1 VEWSRLRAPIVF
13 GVIGAVIAVWITV
26 AVATSRDPEDTVEAY
41 LSAIAEKDVA
51 GALELVYD
59 APYGDTAAFLTPE
72 AISDDWWV
80 VSVTEIE
87 REYSTSARVKAVIAG
102 PGGTAEGV
110 FDVAEY
116 DDEWTLSDP
125 FVTVRFPSSPLSY
138 VRVNDEIAPKPRDSN
153 GFESY
158 DLFPGIYRFYESA
171 PEVAETPG
179 TDVVAAF
186 PSEDH
191 DEIMVVPPALTPGE
205 DTVARLQEV
214 VRERIDECATFATA
228 VPYGDC
234 PFATDG
240 EIDTP
245 DGKRVD
251 DLHGLT
257 WKVAG
262 YPVVTMTDD
271 RSQEHNPAFAV
282 SATEP
287 GSVTLS
293 GSGRD
298 TDGNPATFTVSCE
311 IDLTGFRATIDAHGE
326 VALTLSSD
334 TRSPGVG
341 GFNTCRR
348 NT

>member
-13 GVIGAVIAVWITV
+13 GVIVAVIAVWI
-26 AVATSRDPEDTVEAY
+26 AVAAAVDRDPEDTVEAY
-41 LSAIAEKDVA
+41 LSAIAENDVA

-72 AISDDWWV
+72 AIGDDWWV

-87 REYSTSARVKAVIAG
+87 REYRTSARVKAVIAG

-110 FDVAEY
+110 FEVNEY
-116 DDEWTLSDP
+116 DDEWTLYDP
-125 FVTVRFPSSPLSY
+125 FVTVRFPASPLSY
-138 VRVNDEIAPKPRDSN
+138 VRVNDEVVPKPRDSN

-158 DLFPGIYRFYESA
+158 DLFPGIYRFYGSV
-171 PEVAETPG
+171 PEVVESPG
-179 TDVVAAF
+179 TEAVAVF
-186 PSEDH
+186 PSEDN
-191 DEIMVVPPALTPGE
+191 DEIEVVPPALTPDE
-205 DTVARLQEV
+205 DTVARLREA
-214 VRERIDECATFATA
+214 VRERIDECATFATP

-245 DGKRVD
+245 DGRRVS

-257 WKVAG
+257 WKVAD

-271 RSQEHNPAFAV
+271 RSQEYHPAFALSV
-282 SATEP
+282 TEP

-293 GSGRD
+293 GSGED

-311 IDLTGFRATIDAHGE
+311 IDLTGFRATVDADGE
-326 VALTLSSD
+326 VALTLSAD
-334 TRSPGVG
+334 TRNPGVG
-341 GFNTCRR
+341 EFNTCRR